1 MSHFNATEP
10 LDKLSQKYDRL
21 MTEAIT
27 CMTKYRSIERC
38 LEAEKGLSFDVRRY
52 LKEYY
57 DVLFA
62 EAEELLAQSRVV
74 EDIKQ
79 FRFREKE

>member
-10 LDKLSQKYDRL
+10 LDKLDQKYDRL
-21 MTEAIT
+21 MTEAVT
-27 CMTKYRSIERC
+27 CMTKYRSIWRC
-38 LEAEKGLSFDVRRY
+38 LESEKDLPFDVRQY

-62 EAEELLAQSRVV
+62 EAEGLLAQARVV
-74 EDIKQ
+74 ETIKQ
-79 FRFREKE
+79 FRFREEK